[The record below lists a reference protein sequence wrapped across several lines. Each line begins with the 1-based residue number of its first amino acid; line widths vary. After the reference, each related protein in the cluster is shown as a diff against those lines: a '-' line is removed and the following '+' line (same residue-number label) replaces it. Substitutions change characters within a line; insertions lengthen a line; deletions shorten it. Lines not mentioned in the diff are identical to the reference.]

1 MCFFDNYHIHTQY
14 AGLYVYV
21 RKWQRRNWNFS
32 KRCFFSGY
40 NWNDF
45 MVDNKVQFYGFGNTL
60 LLSPIFRIFNNAY
73 ILDGALRFVNTI
85 LIVLSA
91 CISYYI
97 LKNIFKAD
105 SRKALFIACASV
117 SFMEVLKN
125 AGAIVNESSLFLWCW
140 IVLLCILLLA
150 RNVIEERG
158 SLKHKIISGIFG
170 VVLAYGSL
178 IHIRHMVV
186 YIAVIVTIIVF
197 CFLYKKLLINLISFI
212 PTYAVSYFAA
222 KLLLKYVLLN
232 LWSYDGTGEK
242 LGNSSDRVFSKASK
256 I

>member
-1 MCFFDNYHIHTQY
+1 MKNKNRIDKNY
-14 AGLYVYV
+14 LYLCVFLIIAISIPNMLV
-21 RKWQRRNWNFS
+21 CMSTLGNGKDEIGTLAS
-32 KRCFFSGY
+32 GAFFSGY

-60 LLSPIFRIFNNAY
+60 LLSPIFRMFNNAY
-73 ILDGALRFVNTI
+73 VLYGALRFVNTI

-97 LKNIFKAD
+97 LKNILKAD
-105 SRKALFIACASV
+105 SKKALFIACASA

-170 VVLAYGSL
+170 VILA
-178 IHIRHMVV
+178 
-186 YIAVIVTIIVF
+186 
-197 CFLYKKLLINLISFI
+197 
-212 PTYAVSYFAA
+212 
-222 KLLLKYVLLN
+222 
-232 LWSYDGTGEK
+232 
-242 LGNSSDRVFSKASK
+242 
-256 I
+256 